1 MTREAE
7 VFHHQWMASKQDVQA
22 PRPGPLCHTPHQTT
36 ATTKPS
42 TRAYSI
48 NETPAIRQIYNHG
61 PPSPPPPLRHH
72 QSKRLTHPSQS
83 LSQVGYILASLTA
96 GGGTIG
102 YLRTGSIPSVA
113 AGCTVGAL
121 YALGAYRISNK
132 QPYGVELALLASVVL
147 AGSSIPRAI
156 KSQKSLPIGLSLL
169 ASFGMWTYASAM
181 ARGYNKYNKA

>member
-1 MTREAE
+1 MPYTTSNHYNQQLESRIYLQLNT
-7 VFHHQWMASKQDVQA
+7 FNSKIPQSWSA
-22 PRPGPLCHTPHQTT
+22 L
-36 ATTKPS
+36 S
-42 TRAYSI
+42 TI
-48 NETPAIRQIYNHG
+48 F
-61 PPSPPPPLRHH
+61 PPPPPPP
-72 QSKRLTHPSQS
+72 KANPSQS

-102 YLRTGSIPSVA
+102 YIRTGSIPSVA
-113 AGCTVGAL
+113 AGVTVGAL
-121 YALGAYRISNK
+121 YALGAYRISQK

-181 ARGYNKYNKA
+181 ARGYNKYDKIV